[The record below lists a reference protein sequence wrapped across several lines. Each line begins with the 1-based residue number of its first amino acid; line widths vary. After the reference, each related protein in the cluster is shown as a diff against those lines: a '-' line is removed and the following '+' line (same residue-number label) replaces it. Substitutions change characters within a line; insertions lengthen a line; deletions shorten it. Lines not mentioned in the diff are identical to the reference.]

1 MVERGH
7 KYLIFMSRSAGSMT
21 SEDPYVK
28 ELTSCGC
35 SVQTFSGSV
44 LNLADVKRV
53 VSSAAKPIA
62 RVLQASMVI
71 DVSST
76 LL

>member
-21 SEDPYVK
+21 SK
-28 ELTSCGC
+28 G
-35 SVQTFSGSV
+35 V
-44 LNLADVKRV
+44 LNLADVKKV
-53 VSSAAKPIA
+53 VISAAKPIA

-76 LL
+76 LV

>member
-7 KYLIFMSRSAGSMT
+7 KYLIFMSRSIGPIIG
-21 SEDPYVK
+21 EDPYVK

-35 SVQTFSGSV
+35 SVQTFSDSV
-44 LNLADVKRV
+44 LNLVDVKRF

-71 DVSST
+71 DVNST